1 MNGFVESFLPFFR
14 RFAVESIL
22 LGVAFILTLVS
33 ITIYVYNSQE
43 KSEETPAVNNHVSV
57 RENKGSMMIEVSGA
71 VNGPGVFETT
81 VGARLKD
88 AIALAGGVSETADR
102 EFFSRNFN
110 LSRYLTDQEKIYVPS
125 YQEVIN
131 DVFASR
137 KQLLDYTAP
146 QNVPIVSIEAT
157 NQEVVN
163 INLATAEELDA
174 LPGIGATIATKIIQ
188 GRPYNTINE
197 LVSKKVVNKGVFEQ
211 IKGLISL

>member
-1 MNGFVESFLPFFR
+1 MNGLIESFLPFIR

-22 LGVAFILTLVS
+22 LGSAFILTVISL
-33 ITIYVYNSQE
+33 TLYVYNNQDTLE
-43 KSEETPAVNNHVSV
+43 KIPSVKSNVPVS
-57 RENKGSMMIEVSGA
+57 ENKGSMMVEVSGA

-81 VGARLKD
+81 VGGRLKD
-88 AIALAGGVSETADR
+88 AIALAGGISETADR

-125 YQEVIN
+125 YQEVMN

-137 KQLLDYTAP
+137 KQLLDYTTP
-146 QNVPIVSIEAT
+146 QNIPVVSTETA

-163 INLATAEELDA
+163 INLATAEELDT
-174 LPGIGATIATKIIQ
+174 LPGVGATIATKIIQ

-211 IKGLISL
+211 IKNLISL

>member
-1 MNGFVESFLPFFR
+1 MNGFIQSFTPFFR

-22 LGVAFILTLVS
+22 LGAAFILTLVS

-43 KSEETPAVNNHVSV
+43 KHEDSASVNNHISV
-57 RENKGSMMIEVSGA
+57 RENKGSMMVEVSGA

-88 AIALAGGVSETADR
+88 AIALAGGVSDTADR
-102 EFFSRNFN
+102 DFFSRNFN

-131 DVFASR
+131 DIFASR

-146 QNVPIVSIEAT
+146 QNIPQTSAEIT

-163 INLATAEELDA
+163 INLATAEELDT
-174 LPGIGATIATKIIQ
+174 LPGVGATIATKIIQ
-188 GRPYNTINE
+188 GRPYATIE
-197 LVSKKVVNKGVFEQ
+197 DLVSKKAVNKGVFEQ

>member
-1 MNGFVESFLPFFR
+1 MQGFIDSFTPFFR

-22 LGVAFILTLVS
+22 LGVAFILTLAS
-33 ITIYVYNSQE
+33 ITIYVYNSEE
-43 KSEETPAVNNHVSV
+43 KHEDAPSVNNHISV
-57 RENKGSMMIEVSGA
+57 RENRGSMMVEVSGA

-88 AIALAGGVSETADR
+88 AIVLAGGISENADR

-146 QNVPIVSIEAT
+146 QNIPIVSTET
-157 NQEVVN
+157 SNQEVVN
-163 INLATAEELDA
+163 INTATAEELDT
-174 LPGIGATIATKIIQ
+174 LPGVGATIATKIIQ
-188 GRPYNTINE
+188 GRPYTTIEE
-197 LVSKKVVNKGVFEQ
+197 LVSKKAVNKGVFEQ

>member
-1 MNGFVESFLPFFR
+1 MNGFIESFLPFLR

-43 KSEETPAVNNHVSV
+43 KQEEAPITKNYVSV
-57 RENKGSMMIEVSGA
+57 RENKGSFMVEVSGA
-71 VNGPGVFETT
+71 VNAPGVFETT
-81 VGARLKD
+81 VGSRLKD
-88 AIALAGGVSETADR
+88 AIALAGGISETADR

-131 DVFASR
+131 DIFASR
-137 KQLLDYTAP
+137 RQLLDYTAP
-146 QNVPIVSIEAT
+146 QNIPVISEESV
-157 NQEVVN
+157 NQEIIN
-163 INLATAEELDA
+163 INLATADELDA
-174 LPGIGATIATKIIQ
+174 LPGVGATIATKIIQ
-188 GRPYNTINE
+188 GRPYAALDE

-211 IKGLISL
+211 IKNLISL

>member
-1 MNGFVESFLPFFR
+1 MNGFVESFLPFLR

-22 LGVAFILTLVS
+22 LGSAFILTVIS
-33 ITIYVYNSQE
+33 ITLYVYNNQSAPE
-43 KSEETPAVNNHVSV
+43 KTPSVKNNVAV

-71 VNGPGVFETT
+71 VNTPGVFETT

-88 AIALAGGVSETADR
+88 AIMLAGGISETADR

-125 YQEVIN
+125 YQEVVN

-137 KQLLDYTAP
+137 RQLLDYTTP
-146 QNVPIVSIEAT
+146 QNIPVISEESVNKEII
-157 NQEVVN
+157 N

-174 LPGIGATIATKIIQ
+174 LPGVGATIATKIMQ
-188 GRPYNTINE
+188 GRPYATIEE

-211 IKGLISL
+211 IKNLISL

>member
-1 MNGFVESFLPFFR
+1 MNGFIESFIPFFR

-22 LGVAFILTLVS
+22 LGSAFILTLVS

-43 KSEETPAVNNHVSV
+43 KHEDAPSINNHVSV
-57 RENKGSMMIEVSGA
+57 RENKGSMMVEVSGA
-71 VNGPGVFETT
+71 VYGPGVFETT

-88 AIALAGGVSETADR
+88 AIALAGGVSEIADR

-125 YQEVIN
+125 YQEVTN

-146 QNVPIVSIEAT
+146 QNIPQVSTEIT

-163 INLATAEELDA
+163 INVATAEELDT
-174 LPGIGATIATKIIQ
+174 LPGIGTTIATKIIQ
-188 GRPYNTINE
+188 SRPYATIEE
-197 LVSKKVVNKGVFEQ
+197 LVSKKAVNKGVFEQ
-211 IKGLISL
+211 IKNLISL

>member
-1 MNGFVESFLPFFR
+1 MNGFIESFLPFLR

-33 ITIYVYNSQE
+33 ITIYVYNSRE
-43 KSEETPAVNNHVSV
+43 KPEEAPITKNYVSV
-57 RENKGSMMIEVSGA
+57 RENKGSMMVEVSGA
-71 VNGPGVFETT
+71 VNEPGVFETT
-81 VGARLKD
+81 IGARLKD
-88 AIALAGGVSETADR
+88 AIGLAGGVSDIADR

-131 DVFASR
+131 DIFASR

-146 QNVPIVSIEAT
+146 QNIPIVSAEAT

-174 LPGIGATIATKIIQ
+174 LPGVGAAIATKIIQ
-188 GRPYNTINE
+188 GRPYAALEE
-197 LVSKKVVNKGVFEQ
+197 LVSKKAVNKGVFEQ